1 MQCDPGDAVKAE
13 CIQTCTI
20 EKSQPLTKSPSGQV
34 TPPSPNSESSDH
46 STQISAKVPATTN
59 DKSTSTSKI
68 VSAKDP
74 TTTKEPTTTEEPI
87 TTTVVTDS
95 GTNPYGFSDDH

>member
-13 CIQTCTI
+13 LCIQTCTI
-20 EKSQPLTKSPSGQV
+20 EKSQPLTKSPSEQV
-34 TPPSPNSESSDH
+34 TPPSPNSESSHH
-46 STQISAKVPATTN
+46 STQSSAKVPATTN

-68 VSAKDP
+68 SP
-74 TTTKEPTTTEEPI
+74 TNEPTTTEEPI